1 MLMKE
6 TFHFNQMGKKPPAS
20 IGGGVCHKKKIKKKG
35 GSKMEML
42 ILGYIVG
49 VIGGVI
55 ATVVAMAGI
64 EDEEPEDFAVKY
76 RPDNKE

>member
-1 MLMKE
+1 MTYQRMKAEALLM
-6 TFHFNQMGKKPPAS
+6 
-20 IGGGVCHKKKIKKKG
+20 KKKIKKKG

-42 ILGYIVG
+42 MLVLGYIAG

>member
-1 MLMKE
+1 
-6 TFHFNQMGKKPPAS
+6 
-20 IGGGVCHKKKIKKKG
+20 
-35 GSKMEML
+35 MEML

-55 ATVVAMAGI
+55 ATVIAMAGI
-64 EDEEPEDFAVKY
+64 EDEEPEEFAVKY

>member
-1 MLMKE
+1 
-6 TFHFNQMGKKPPAS
+6 
-20 IGGGVCHKKKIKKKG
+20 
-35 GSKMEML
+35 MEML
-42 ILGYIVG
+42 LLGYIVG

-55 ATVVAMAGI
+55 ATVVAMEGA

>member
-1 MLMKE
+1 
-6 TFHFNQMGKKPPAS
+6 
-20 IGGGVCHKKKIKKKG
+20 
-35 GSKMEML
+35 MEML
-42 ILGYIVG
+42 MLVLGYVAG

>member
-1 MLMKE
+1 MKAGALLMKR
-6 TFHFNQMGKKPPAS
+6 
-20 IGGGVCHKKKIKKKG
+20 IIKKKG

-42 ILGYIVG
+42 VLGYVVG

-64 EDEEPEDFAVKY
+64 EDEEPEEFAVKF
-76 RPDNKE
+76 RPDSKK